1 MTTLPVSQAALNLP
15 ASVSNTKAPGKAE
28 EPGKLS
34 FTGQPQFPQAYLP
47 SCEPAGHPGS
57 RPLNNEMSQEGRG
70 HHWVSGRPCGRQPGA
85 PQGLWPDKRDQ
96 TMSYKLSRDRL
107 PCLKPK
113 DTTPQDPNTWL
124 LPAVTQAALSV
135 HTPPPCIGGGN
146 LGSVQFENNAFSKQN
161 ENHLTGQAKLS
172 GPRTFKS
179 SGTFHCFS
187 HCLSDRSWGK
197 GQINYTINKEMT
209 FYSTQ
214 TN

>member
-1 MTTLPVSQAALNLP
+1 MGGSQ
-15 ASVSNTKAPGKAE
+15 
-28 EPGKLS
+28 
-34 FTGQPQFPQAYLP
+34 
-47 SCEPAGHPGS
+47 
-57 RPLNNEMSQEGRG
+57 G
-70 HHWVSGRPCGRQPGA
+70 HHRGSGRTSKTRPRVTNSAG
-85 PQGLWPDKRDQ
+85 
-96 TMSYKLSRDRL
+96 TSYLAW
-107 PCLKPK
+107 KPK

-135 HTPPPCIGGGN
+135 HTPPPCIGGRN
-146 LGSVQFENNAFSKQN
+146 LGSVQFENNTFCKQN

-209 FYSTQ
+209 FYSAQ